1 MSDTMALTKDHYLD
15 LHAGRFTGTSKAD
28 LDHLFQTLDRDPDR
42 DRLVVHFH
50 GGNVAE
56 AEGVSIAARL
66 LPAYRA
72 AGAYPVFFVWH
83 SGIGEIINDLRASF
97 SRPWREQCRNV
108 VSRRALQSIR
118 KLRARHVLDL
128 GYMLKRI
135 VKRFASGRSHGFRAT
150 LTEEFM
156 RVFFLTDFGNRVW
169 RLMKH
174 EALDAFEPDENVYG
188 GTAFLNGLRRRWEAG
203 HRPRVILVAHSGGSI
218 YVCHFLAHA
227 AKYLPEAKFDV
238 VFLAAAVTIE
248 LFHETLKQ
256 HGERIANF
264 RNFALSDDFERAD
277 KLVPWIYPRS
287 LLYFMSGV
295 CEHDDKTRGDLGDVP
310 LVGMQRYF
318 HNQRTYRDKDVVA
331 LRQFI
336 GEQERAAWS
345 KYEKGPGLTT
355 TTTTHVEFDRNEATI
370 ASIQHI
376 IKNGFQQPEPRAAGR

>member
-1 MSDTMALTKDHYLD
+1 MADMTALTTDHYLD
-15 LHAGRFTGTSKAD
+15 LHAGKFTGTSKAD
-28 LDHLFQTLDRDPDR
+28 LDHLFQTLDRDPNS

-56 AEGVSIAARL
+56 TEGVSIAERL
-66 LPAYRA
+66 LPVYRA

-97 SRPWREQCRNV
+97 SRPLREQARAI

-118 KLRARHVLDL
+118 KLRTRHVLDL

-135 VKRFASGRSHGFRAT
+135 AGRFVTGRSHGLRAT
-150 LTEEFM
+150 ITEEFM

-188 GTAFLNGLRRRWEAG
+188 GTAFLAGLRRRWEAG
-203 HRPRVILVAHSGGSI
+203 QRPRIILVAHSGGSI
-218 YVCHFLAHA
+218 YVCHFLEHA
-227 AKYLPEAKFDV
+227 AKHVPDAKFDV
-238 VFLAAAVTIE
+238 VFLAPAVTVE
-248 LFHETLKQ
+248 LFHQTVKK
-256 HGERIANF
+256 HSGRIANF
-264 RNFALSDDFERAD
+264 RNFALSDGFECSD

-295 CEHDDKTRGDLGDVP
+295 CEHDDKTHADLGDVP
-310 LVGMQRYF
+310 LLGMQRFF
-318 HNQRTYRDKDVVA
+318 HDQRTYRNADVVE
-331 LRQFI
+331 LRQFLD
-336 GEQERAAWS
+336 EKERAAWS
-345 KYEKGPGLTT
+345 KLEKGPGLTT
-355 TTTTHVEFDRNEATI
+355 TTTRHVEFDQNEATV

-376 IKNGFQQPEPRAAGR
+376 IKNGF